1 MALSFVGAGAA
12 ANGTTSLS
20 LSAHA
25 STQPGDLMLMAVVA
39 KPYDTVLTTP
49 GGWTLVEE
57 ATNGTVASGID
68 VGSTKVALYAKIA
81 SGPSGTIPFTAT
93 GSTVLLGAI
102 LTYSK
107 ATTEMFAI
115 LSDTSGGDST
125 QDTAYSAAGSVDIG
139 LTTDDWCFAL
149 AGVNSDVTFSSA
161 TITATGATFGTANER
176 LDANTTTG
184 PDAGLV
190 CIDRP
195 VTAGTSSSAPT
206 MTATTSGTASGTS
219 IFLRLRAVT
228 PTITATF
235 NDSVDSPGF
244 DIQLT
249 STTLSDVYGV
259 SKFTVL
265 REDVNG
271 DYPQEPVR
279 GLQDA
284 DPTVESGSDYECP
297 FVTQIEYRY
306 TAYNAESGVY
316 AVIVS
321 DTLVPDYVR
330 DSPGAPVEL
339 ITANFYVKDI
349 SNPVKSLAVA
359 MGEIESYDV
368 EGNILGTYHV
378 LGRSKP
384 VVYTDVM
391 GARTGS
397 FKVYASVDNI
407 GGVVIHS
414 AKDHRSLFET
424 GDVLLLQSV
433 KYPVDLRDM
442 YFVVDGYSER
452 VLNRPSGDGLW
463 IEFTVNFT
471 EVDRPLTLDMPLS
484 TATWQDL
491 YDDTAF
497 SSWTD
502 VNAAGTTWLEI
513 LQRYV

>member
-1 MALSFVGAGAA
+1 MALSFVGVGAA

-39 KPYDTVLTTP
+39 KPYDSVLTTP

-57 ATNGTVASGID
+57 ATNGTTASGVD
-68 VGSTKVALYAKIA
+68 TGSTKVALYAKIA

-93 GSTVLLGAI
+93 GSDVLLGAI
-102 LTYSK
+102 LTYNK
-107 ATTEMFAI
+107 TTTEMFSV

-125 QDTAYSAAGSVDIG
+125 QGTAYSATGSVDIG
-139 LTTDDWCFAL
+139 LVTDDWCFAL
-149 AGVNSDVTFSSA
+149 AGVNSDVTHTAA
-161 TITATGATFGTANER
+161 TVTATGITFGTANER
-176 LDANTTTG
+176 LDATTTTG
-184 PDAGLV
+184 NDAGLV

-195 VTAGTSSSAPT
+195 VTAGTSSAAPV
-206 MTATTSGTASGTS
+206 MTASASGTSSGTS
-219 IFLRLRAVT
+219 IFLRLRTVT

-259 SKFTVL
+259 SKFTIL

-284 DPTVESGSDYECP
+284 DPTVEDGSDYECP
-297 FVTQIEYRY
+297 FVSQVEYRY
-306 TAYNAESGVY
+306 SAYNADGAVY
-316 AVIVS
+316 AEVVS
-321 DTLVPDYVR
+321 ATLTPDYVR
-330 DSPGAPVEL
+330 DAPGSPVEL
-339 ITANFYVKDI
+339 ITSNFYIKDI
-349 SNPVKSLAVA
+349 GNPVKSLAVA

-391 GARTGS
+391 GARKGS
-397 FKVYASVDNI
+397 FTVYASVDDI
-407 GGVVIHS
+407 GGTIIHS
-414 AKDHRSLFET
+414 AKEHRTLFET

-442 YFVVDGYSER
+442 YFVVDGYSEK
-452 VLNRPSGDGLW
+452 VLNRPAGGGLW
-463 IEFTVNFT
+463 IEFNVQFV

-491 YDDTAF
+491 YDDPAF